1 MSDSVKPS
9 PSVSGDAP
17 AFAPSPSGEGVGG
30 GGGLGDECAST
41 QPRPAATRQPFDKL
55 RTAKSRCPSPEGVGE
70 VVAQP
75 RPSPEGEGV
84 SSRPAATSAA
94 CSDASLAPLAQ
105 AGGEGGVALS
115 PLLLAEGAG
124 GGDLAAPPRTG
135 RHNQWTRARMV
146 AFLRELAA
154 TQSVAAA
161 ARAVGMSRTAAY
173 NLRNRLAGQP
183 FALGWEVAL
192 ECGMHALAQA
202 VMDRAVNGEEV
213 PLYYHG
219 ELVGTTRRYDNRL
232 AQWILENPWRVGR
245 HQMAREYAAGGF
257 DALLERIESASL
269 DWEAG
274 EPVPGPG
281 WPLEEDAAAAA
292 EAQFQRASWY
302 SAEAAETARPARRRS
317 RGFS

>member
-1 MSDSVKPS
+1 MSDSVKSS

-30 GGGLGDECAST
+30 GGLQLDVGFDT

-70 VVAQP
+70 VVAQH
-75 RPSPEGEGV
+75 RPSPEGLGEV
-84 SSRPAATSAA
+84 VAQPRP
-94 CSDASLAPLAQ
+94 
-105 AGGEGGVALS
+105 E
-115 PLLLAEGAG
+115 
-124 GGDLAAPPRTG
+124 
-135 RHNQWTRARMV
+135 RHNQWTRAKMV

-161 ARAVGMSRTAAY
+161 ARAVGMSRTSAY

-192 ECGMHALAQA
+192 ECGMHALAHA

-274 EPVPGPG
+274 ESVPGPG

-302 SAEAAETARPARRRS
+302 SAEAAETARPARRRG

>member
-17 AFAPSPSGEGVGG
+17 AFAPSTLGEGAG
-30 GGGLGDECAST
+30 GGGLQRDGGFET
-41 QPRPAATRQPFDKL
+41 QPRPAATRQHA
-55 RTAKSRCPSPEGVGE
+55 AKSRCPSPEGVGE
-70 VVAQP
+70 VVAPP
-75 RPSPEGEGV
+75 RPE
-84 SSRPAATSAA
+84 
-94 CSDASLAPLAQ
+94 
-105 AGGEGGVALS
+105 
-115 PLLLAEGAG
+115 
-124 GGDLAAPPRTG
+124 
-135 RHNQWTRARMV
+135 RHNQWTRAKMV

-257 DALLERIESASL
+257 DALLERIESAAL

-281 WPLEEDAAAAA
+281 WPQGD
-292 EAQFQRASWY
+292 
-302 SAEAAETARPARRRS
+302 AEAAQAAEDRFLRDSWYGAEATATLRPPRARRY
-317 RGFS
+317 GFS

>member
-17 AFAPSPSGEGVGG
+17 VVAPSPSGEGVGG
-30 GGGLGDECAST
+30 GGVIRDGGFET

-55 RTAKSRCPSPEGVGE
+55 RAAKSRCPSPEGVGGI
-70 VVAQP
+70 VAQH
-75 RPSPEGEGV
+75 RPSPEGAGEV
-84 SSRPAATSAA
+84 V
-94 CSDASLAPLAQ
+94 AQ
-105 AGGEGGVALS
+105 
-115 PLLLAEGAG
+115 
-124 GGDLAAPPRTG
+124 PRTG
-135 RHNQWTRARMV
+135 RHNQWTRAKMV

-161 ARAVGMSRTAAY
+161 ARAVGMSRTSAY

-192 ECGMHALAQA
+192 ECGMHALAHA

-302 SAEAAETARPARRRS
+302 GAEAAETARPARRRGRS
-317 RGFS
+317 FS

>member
-17 AFAPSPSGEGVGG
+17 AFAPSTLGEGVGG

-41 QPRPAATRQPFDKL
+41 QPRPAATRQ
-55 RTAKSRCPSPEGVGE
+55 RAAKSRYPSPEGVGE
-70 VVAQP
+70 FVAQP
-75 RPSPEGEGV
+75 RPSPGGV
-84 SSRPAATSAA
+84 GASSRPAATSAA
-94 CSDASLAPLAQ
+94 CSDASLAPLPQ

-115 PLLLAEGAG
+115 PLPLAGGAG
-124 GGDLAAPPRTG
+124 GGDLGAQPRTG
-135 RHNQWTRARMV
+135 RHNQWTRAKMV

-161 ARAVGMSRTAAY
+161 ARAVGMSRTSAY

-192 ECGMHALAQA
+192 ECGMHALAHA

-302 SAEAAETARPARRRS
+302 SAEAAESVRLARGRG

>member
-17 AFAPSPSGEGVGG
+17 AFAPSPSGGLGVVQSPGLDLDCPGDSPTPTPVGG
-30 GGGLGDECAST
+30 GGLQRDGGFET

-55 RTAKSRCPSPEGVGE
+55 RAAKSRCPSPEGVGE
-70 VVAQP
+70 VVVQ
-75 RPSPEGEGV
+75 
-84 SSRPAATSAA
+84 
-94 CSDASLAPLAQ
+94 
-105 AGGEGGVALS
+105 
-115 PLLLAEGAG
+115 
-124 GGDLAAPPRTG
+124 PRTG
-135 RHNQWTRARMV
+135 RHNQWTRAKMV

-161 ARAVGMSRTAAY
+161 ARAVGMSRTSAY

-192 ECGMHALAQA
+192 ECGMHALAHA

-302 SAEAAETARPARRRS
+302 SAEAAETARPARRRG

>member
-17 AFAPSPSGEGVGG
+17 VVAPSPSGEGVGG
-30 GGGLGDECAST
+30 GGLQRDSGLET
-41 QPRPAATRQPFDKL
+41 QPRPAATRQHA
-55 RTAKSRCPSPEGVGE
+55 AKSRCPSPEGVGE
-70 VVAQP
+70 VVAQH
-75 RPSPEGEGV
+75 RPSPEGVGEV
-84 SSRPAATSAA
+84 V
-94 CSDASLAPLAQ
+94 AQ
-105 AGGEGGVALS
+105 
-115 PLLLAEGAG
+115 
-124 GGDLAAPPRTG
+124 PRTG
-135 RHNQWTRARMV
+135 RHNQWTRAKMV

-161 ARAVGMSRTAAY
+161 ARAVGMSRTSAY

-192 ECGMHALAQA
+192 ECGMHALAHA

-245 HQMAREYAAGGF
+245 HQMVREYAAGGF

-302 SAEAAETARPARRRS
+302 SAEAAETARPARRRG